1 MLRFRWP
8 RRLMLLAVL
17 LAVLPASFARV
28 GAEALVD
35 VTSDQGQAVGAPV
48 TDTKAGVAAAAMC
61 GMCAG
66 LAYKGVPYAAQMA
79 GFFCAYMLVDAWLT
93 PDRP

>member
-1 MLRFRWP
+1 MFRFRWP
-8 RRLMLLAVL
+8 RMLMLLAVL
-17 LAVLPASFARV
+17 LAVLPATFARV

-48 TDTKAGVAAAAMC
+48 TDTKAGVTAAAMC
-61 GMCAG
+61 GMAAG
-66 LAYKGVPYAAQMA
+66 LAVKGVPYAAQMA
-79 GFFCAYMLVDAWLT
+79 GFFCAYMLIDAWLT